1 MDIEIVTRGRVKN
14 APLKWYKR
22 GIFWDGL
29 MKKCSPNDTLMRND
43 RRIRVRTQ
51 GSRLEPLRTGTKH
64 AATLGARTGESSK
77 MSRVTGS

>member
-1 MDIEIVTRGRVKN
+1 
-14 APLKWYKR
+14 
-22 GIFWDGL
+22 